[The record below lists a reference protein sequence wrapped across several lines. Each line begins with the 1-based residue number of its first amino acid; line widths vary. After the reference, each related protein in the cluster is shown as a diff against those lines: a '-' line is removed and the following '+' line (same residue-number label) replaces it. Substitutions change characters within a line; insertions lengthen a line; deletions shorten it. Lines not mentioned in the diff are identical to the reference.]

1 MAFRVVLILM
11 LLIQVKRLSNTFF
24 PIRRNQSVGSVIDFN
39 WLRLISVNASYF
51 VDRHKPLQIFYI
63 LRAFHSARLSPT
75 QLNSMEWIYWYGIC
89 VFAHRSTHCVDD
101 LWIAPFVRRT
111 ALIYVMHFQH
121 VKSHRAQNV
130 LMGRNLYWKSPIIKS
145 KQKHKHNH
153 KNKHNE
159 MENQ

>member
-63 LRAFHSARLSPT
+63 LRAFHSAQPNST
-75 QLNSMEWIYWYGIC
+75 QLNGMDLLIWDLCFCAPEHTLCGRFMNC
-89 VFAHRSTHCVDD
+89 AVCAPNGFNLCNAFSTRQKPSRPECIDGKEFI
-101 LWIAPFVRRT
+101 LKIA
-111 ALIYVMHFQH
+111 
-121 VKSHRAQNV
+121 N
-130 LMGRNLYWKSPIIKS
+130 
-145 KQKHKHNH
+145 
-153 KNKHNE
+153 NKIE
-159 MENQ
+159 TKT